1 MRYKNVGRSGL
12 KVSVLSLGSNNFG
25 RQVPEDETIRM
36 INKAIDLGINSIDTA
51 DIYTDGRSEEIIGKA
66 VQGNRNDVILA
77 TKVGYEEDISRK
89 NIIAGVKRSLERL
102 RTDYIDLFYIHAF
115 HEETPLEETMSTL
128 NDLVQQGKLHQ
139 IACSNFSAG
148 QMEKARKVCE
158 SRGYVQFVADQPE
171 YNMIR
176 RDAETDIIPYCLRE
190 NLGVFPY
197 SPLMG
202 GLLVGKYSK
211 NLPAPAGSRGAYH
224 QGFLASVDAATYER
238 LEALKAIAAE
248 ADIPLMELAVG
259 WLLKKEAITSVVVGA
274 SKAAQLP
281 ETVAI
286 VDRRINDDVIR
297 KVNELTDRAS

>member
-1 MRYKNVGRSGL
+1 LRYKNVGRSGL

-25 RQVPEDETIRM
+25 RQVPEDETIRV

-66 VQGNRNDVILA
+66 VQGNRDDVILA
-77 TKVGYEEDISRK
+77 TKVGFEEGISRK
-89 NIIAGVKRSLERL
+89 DIITAVKRSLERL

-128 NDLVQQGKLHQ
+128 NDLVKEGKLRQ

-148 QMEKARKVCE
+148 QMEKARQVCE
-158 SRGYVQFVADQPE
+158 SGGYAQFVADQPE

-176 RDAETDIIPYCLRE
+176 RGAETDVIPYCLRE

-211 NLPAPAGSRGAYH
+211 DLPAPAGSRGAYH
-224 QGFLASVDAATYER
+224 RGFLASVDAATYDR
-238 LEALKAIAAE
+238 LEKLRAIAAE

-281 ETVAI
+281 ETAAI
-286 VDRRINDDVIR
+286 VDRRISDDVIR
-297 KVNELTDRAS
+297 EVDGLTDRTS

>member
-12 KVSVLSLGSNNFG
+12 KVSLLSLGSNNFG
-25 RQVPEDETIRM
+25 LQVPEDETIRI

-51 DIYTDGRSEEIIGKA
+51 DIYTGGMSEEIIGKA
-66 VQGNRNDVILA
+66 VQGNRSNIMLA
-77 TKVGYEEDISRK
+77 TKIGYEEDISRK
-89 NIIAGVKRSLERL
+89 SIIAGVKRSLERL
-102 RTDYIDLFYIHAF
+102 RTDYIDLYYIHAF
-115 HEETPLEETMSTL
+115 HQETPLEETMSTL
-128 NDLVQQGKLHQ
+128 NELVQQGKLRQ
-139 IACSNFSAG
+139 IACSNFSAE
-148 QMEKARKVCE
+148 QMEMAREVCE
-158 SRGYVQFVADQPE
+158 SGGYAQFVADQPE

-176 RDAETDIIPYCLRE
+176 RDAETGVIRYCLRE

-224 QGFLASVDAATYER
+224 QGFLASVDAITYSK
-238 LEALKAIAAE
+238 LEKLKAIATKAN
-248 ADIPLMELAVG
+248 IPLMELAVG

-274 SKAAQLP
+274 SKAAQLA

-286 VDRRINDDVIR
+286 VDRSISDDIIR
-297 KVNELTDRAS
+297 EVDELTD

>member
-1 MRYKNVGRSGL
+1 M

-77 TKVGYEEDISRK
+77 TKVGFEEGISRK
-89 NIIAGVKRSLERL
+89 EIIAAVKRSLERL

-128 NDLVQQGKLHQ
+128 NELVQEGKLRQ

-148 QMEKARKVCE
+148 QMEKARNV
-158 SRGYVQFVADQPE
+158 SQSGGYAQFVADQPE

-176 RDAETDIIPYCLRE
+176 RGAETDVIPYCLGE
-190 NLGVFPY
+190 NLGVFP
-197 SPLMG
+197 
-202 GLLVGKYSK
+202 GLL
-211 NLPAPAGSRGAYH
+211 
-224 QGFLASVDAATYER
+224 
-238 LEALKAIAAE
+238 
-248 ADIPLMELAVG
+248 AV
-259 WLLKKEAITSVVVGA
+259 S
-274 SKAAQLP
+274 QLC
-281 ETVAI
+281 TI
-286 VDRRINDDVIR
+286 
-297 KVNELTDRAS
+297 

>member
-1 MRYKNVGRSGL
+1 M

-77 TKVGYEEDISRK
+77 TKVGFEEGISRK
-89 NIIAGVKRSLERL
+89 EIIAAVKRSLERL

-128 NDLVQQGKLHQ
+128 NELVQEGKLRQ

-148 QMEKARKVCE
+148 QMEKARKVSE
-158 SRGYVQFVADQPE
+158 SGGYAQFVADQPE

-176 RDAETDIIPYCLRE
+176 RGAETDVIPYCLRE

-197 SPLMG
+197 SPLLG
-202 GLLVGKYSK
+202 GLLVGKYSR

-224 QGFLASVDAATYER
+224 QGFLASVDAATYDR
-238 LEALKAIAAE
+238 LEKLRTIATE
-248 ADIPLMELAVG
+248 ADIPLMELAIG

-286 VDRRINDDVIR
+286 VDRRISDDVIR
-297 KVNELTDRAS
+297 KVDGLTDRTS